1 MRIYIVEDD
10 TSVIGILEDIVEGNE
25 LGVVCGDSGG
35 EPANLGQIL
44 ALDPDLVLV
53 DLLMPQKDGIQVVR
67 ELKEQGCRAKFIM
80 ISQVSNK
87 EMVAKAYLAGV
98 DFFINKPINLIEVR
112 QVVLN
117 VRRQLENERDLHTI
131 QSVFAEKAAPVGRRS
146 RLEAQRKRIQ
156 TTLSQLG
163 MAGEKGARDIVELC
177 MLLLEQ
183 GQQVSQVG
191 VGALCAQLS
200 DSPKSMEQRAR
211 RAVERGLHHLASLGL
226 EDYGNEIFTLY
237 ASRDGLHPGPR
248 AQGKGQSQA
257 FSGRDAGAGG
267 GGLSPVQASSSGRRP
282 GPPEGSTT
290 AAAAG
295 SCILRQLFLFP
306 MMSGALLLNGDLD
319 LSNVFVKAVDDALIE
334 PRLIGPAVQ
343 RQAVRP
349 GIGEDL
355 LIAARQVLPWALA
368 EGPEIPAGGPD
379 VQPLSGTEARQFHIQ
394 GLIAVIVPLVQ
405 VLHRDHGA
413 VHRIVEALQAVPLH
427 RPDHPLHIGGCGHLL
442 LYRDHSQAAFFLS
455 DHTDFRKIQVQQRH
469 HVLVAAHQGLF
480 HSPQVVDPL
489 LQLPDLGGQQPLH
502 AGGGAVLHESLDL
515 RDGDIQLPE
524 HEDRLQGGA
533 LLIGVVA
540 VPVFPDHGGG
550 HQPHLVIPH
559 QRFFRHAV
567 DGRKLADGEQ
577 LLPLIQHKNPPLTVL
592 LQDGL

>member
-112 QVVLN
+112 QVILN

-211 RAVERGLHHLASLGL
+211 RAVERGLHHLASLGAGGL
-226 EDYGNEIFTLY
+226 RQRDLHPVRLPPVPLSGG
-237 ASRDGLHPGPR
+237 AGRDGLHPGPR

-257 FSGRDAGAGG
+257 FSGRDAGAGRR
-267 GGLSPVQASSSGRRP
+267 GLSAVS
-282 GPPEGSTT
+282 
-290 AAAAG
+290 AAAASWIPRSIKRTCRRLLEPAAG
-295 SCILRQLFLFP
+295 SF
-306 MMSGALLLNGDLD
+306 
-319 LSNVFVKAVDDALIE
+319 LSNSYLNRDLNLGNIFVKTIDNTFIDPCLI
-334 PRLIGPAVQ
+334 RISVQ
-343 RQAVRP
+343 FQTMRP

-355 LIAARQVLPWALA
+355 LIAAREIIPASLA
-368 EGPEIPAGGPD
+368 KSPEILTARAD
-379 VQPLSGTEARQFHIQ
+379 VQPFLSTEAGQFHIQ
-394 GLIAVIVPLVQ
+394 RFIPVITPLVQ
-405 VLHRDHGA
+405 LIHRDHGA
-413 VHRIVEALQAVPLH
+413 IHRIVEALQAVPLY
-427 RPDHPLHIGGCGHLL
+427 RPDHLLHISCRG
-442 LYRDHSQAAFFLS
+442 
-455 DHTDFRKIQVQQRH
+455 
-469 HVLVAAHQGLF
+469 
-480 HSPQVVDPL
+480 
-489 LQLPDLGGQQPLH
+489 
-502 AGGGAVLHESLDL
+502 
-515 RDGDIQLPE
+515 
-524 HEDRLQGGA
+524 
-533 LLIGVVA
+533 
-540 VPVFPDHGGG
+540 
-550 HQPHLVIPH
+550 
-559 QRFFRHAV
+559 
-567 DGRKLADGEQ
+567 
-577 LLPLIQHKNPPLTVL
+577 
-592 LQDGL
+592 